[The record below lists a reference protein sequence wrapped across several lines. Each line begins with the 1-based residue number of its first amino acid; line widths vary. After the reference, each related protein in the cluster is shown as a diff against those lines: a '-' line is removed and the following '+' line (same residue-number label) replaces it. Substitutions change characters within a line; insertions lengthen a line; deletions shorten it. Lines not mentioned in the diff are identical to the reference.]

1 MNDAPLTC
9 YRDTVAHRR
18 PRRILY
24 YAGFIK
30 SLQDAMRRELGL
42 APEVSLRDHF
52 GMLAPA
58 YVATTPPAGLKS
70 PDFSRYFTG
79 VTRQPDDFIN
89 GLGVLETPG
98 GFHHFTH
105 YTSPLRNAASMADL
119 EAFPYPS
126 IKGFSEAGMKATVD
140 EAHARGSVTCA
151 WVGHMYEDSWQI
163 RGYEQFLTDMID
175 RPEWCDYILD
185 RVKERNLEMA
195 RAAAHAE
202 MDWIKT
208 GDDVASQKTMMFSPE
223 LWRRFMKPRWAEVFA
238 LARSTK
244 PDMQIWYHSDGN
256 IEAIIP
262 ELIDIGVTILN
273 PVQPECLDL
282 MTIKRKYGNRLVLDG
297 TIGTQTTMP
306 FGNPEEVS
314 RVVRERA
321 RDLGYDGALILSPTH
336 VLEPEVP
343 LENIRAFIETAK
355 TL

>member
-1 MNDAPLTC
+1 MNQLECFRA
-9 YRDTVAHRR
+9 TVEHRSH
-18 PRRILY
+18 PGFLF
-24 YAGFIK
+24 YAGFTPDLEK
-30 SLQDAMRRELGL
+30 RVREEYGIG
-42 APEVSLRDHF
+42 SGDIRDFF
-52 GMLAPA
+52 GMYNPVMPEML
-58 YVATTPPAGLKS
+58 PPDGYEP
-70 PDFSRYFTG
+70 PDFYG
-79 VTRQPDDFIN
+79 YYEEMLGAENAFIN
-89 GLGVLETPG
+89 PLGVLEIPG
-98 GFHHFTH
+98 SMYHFTSSI
-105 YTSPLRNAASMADL
+105 SPLRHAQRFVDIES
-119 EAFPYPS
+119 FPYPG
-126 IKGFSEAGMKATVD
+126 IRGFSSRHFAGEVKG
-140 EAHARGSVTCA
+140 AHALGKVAGC
-151 WVGHMYEDSWQI
+151 WIGHMYEDSWQI
-163 RGYEQFLTDMID
+163 RGYEQFLMDMID